1 MGGRMA
7 VQLHFRSHEILLMA
21 IAHAKPNEVIDLSPL
36 GSGIADQKTYTLFKS
51 EQIEV
56 LRLVLPTGKVIAE
69 HRAPGE
75 ITVHCLE
82 GRVAF
87 SAAGTRHEL
96 AAGQML
102 FLTAGEPHALESLED
117 ATVLVTLVVKQ
128 KQG

>member
-1 MGGRMA
+1 MGGRVA

-21 IAHAKPNEVIDLSPL
+21 IEHARPNEVIDLSPF
-36 GSGIADQKTYTLFKS
+36 GSRLSEHKTHTLFKS

-56 LRLVLPTGKVIAE
+56 LRLVLPAGKVIAE
-69 HRAPGE
+69 HQAPGE

-87 SAAGTRHEL
+87 TAAGKTHEL

-102 FLTAGEPHALESLED
+102 FLTTGEPHALASLED
-117 ATVLVTLVVKQ
+117 ATVLVTLAVKH
-128 KQG
+128 KQD